1 MRQLQL
7 QIALGK
13 KKKNEY
19 IKEKK
24 NEKNIEKLMA
34 KFENY
39 ANQSA
44 TMGVTWRREGE
55 LRELSNQRTFQIHWK
70 NEKRKQLFSWQAKK
84 CN

>member
-13 KKKNEY
+13 KTKKR
-19 IKEKK
+19 IHKRKE
-24 NEKNIEKLMA
+24 NRKNIEKLMA

-44 TMGVTWRREGE
+44 TMGVT
-55 LRELSNQRTFQIHWK
+55 
-70 NEKRKQLFSWQAKK
+70 
-84 CN
+84 